1 MSLMKLGS
9 RAMWRIASLIITYF
23 TIGPAYYGVLDAMRD
38 QAVLNG
44 GSELTTFIA
53 WVYPMF
59 YLGFPTLI
67 VLGIIFTLVGFYGQ
81 LRRKFFATTERGVF

>member
-9 RAMWRIASLIITYF
+9 RAMWRIAVLLMTYF
-23 TIGPAYYGVLDAMRD
+23 TIGPAYYGVLDAMFD

-44 GSELTTFIA
+44 GAELTVFIA
-53 WVYPMF
+53 WAHPTF

-67 VLGIIFTLVGFYGQ
+67 VLGIVFTLVGFYGE
-81 LRRKFFATTERGVF
+81 LRKKFFSTTERGVF

>member
-9 RAMWRIASLIITYF
+9 RAMWRIATLIITYF

-44 GSELTTFIA
+44 GAELTTFIA

-67 VLGIIFTLVGFYGQ
+67 VLGIVFTLVGFYGQ
-81 LRRKFFATTERGVF
+81 LRSKFFATTERGVF